1 MLTAAHNVMP
11 ICPRCGGA
19 VRSGVQIAA
28 EVADLRA
35 RLAAAPVDA
44 LAHHAVALLAEHFDA
59 ELTGYHLDCH
69 HPLHATSLH
78 LADTPSSP
86 H

>member
-11 ICPRCGGA
+11 ICPRCGGP

-28 EVADLRA
+28 EIADLRA
-35 RLAAAPVDA
+35 RLSDAPVDS
-44 LAHHAVALLAEHFDA
+44 LVHHAVAMLAEHFDA
-59 ELTGYHLDCH
+59 ELAGSHLDCH

-78 LADTPSSP
+78 LGDSPSSP